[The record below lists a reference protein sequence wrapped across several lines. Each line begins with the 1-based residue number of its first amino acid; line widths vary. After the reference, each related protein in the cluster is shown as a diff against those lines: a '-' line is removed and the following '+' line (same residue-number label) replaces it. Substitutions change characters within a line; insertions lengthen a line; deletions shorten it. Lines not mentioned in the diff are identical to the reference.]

1 MFRTLIA
8 SRPGTEHAHG
18 AQMVSLLV
26 HATIITAAV
35 IVTTQT
41 VVHEEPYENR
51 VVPIFAPIAPSPQP
65 AAPAPTRAPTTTAAP
80 DVPSVPVEVP
90 AVPIDVPT
98 GIPTDVPPAPV
109 TGGGITDPNALPST
123 APGLPVGLPSGDAPL
138 DADAVDVPV
147 RMRANSPLP
156 RYPDILR
163 QSRVPGFVRVRFVVG
178 PDGRAE
184 MNTVQIVEE
193 SHPAFGQ
200 AVRNVLPRLRFTPAR
215 VGTRNVPQMVEIPF
229 GFELR

>member
-8 SRPGTEHAHG
+8 SRPGTEQTHG
-18 AQMVSLLV
+18 AQMISLLV

-41 VVHEEPYENR
+41 VVQDEPYENR
-51 VVPIFAPIAPSPQP
+51 VVPVFAPIAPSPQP
-65 AAPAPTRAPTTTAAP
+65 AAPTPTRAPMTTAAP
-80 DVPSVPVEVP
+80 EVPSVPVEVP
-90 AVPIDVPT
+90 VVPIDVPT
-98 GIPTDVPPAPV
+98 GIPTDVPPAPM
-109 TGGGITDPNALPST
+109 TGSGVGDPNALPST

-163 QSRVPGFVRVRFVVG
+163 QSGVPGLVRVRFVVG
-178 PDGRAE
+178 ADGRVE
-184 MNTVQIVEE
+184 MNTVEIVEQ
-193 SHPAFGQ
+193 SHAAFGQ

-215 VGTRNVPQMVEIPF
+215 VGTRAVRQLVEIPF
-229 GFELR
+229 GFEMR